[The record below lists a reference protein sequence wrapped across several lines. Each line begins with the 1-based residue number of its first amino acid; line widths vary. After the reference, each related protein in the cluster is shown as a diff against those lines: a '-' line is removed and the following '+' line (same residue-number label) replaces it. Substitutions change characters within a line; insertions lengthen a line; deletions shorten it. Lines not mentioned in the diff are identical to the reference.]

1 MAAPKDYY
9 KILEVSENA
18 DKAAIKS
25 SYRKLARKY
34 HPDVSGKAGEDKFKE
49 INEAYEVLSD
59 PKKREEYDKIRR
71 GYANR
76 RARSQGPGY
85 ERVSYDGDGFGD
97 WGNIF
102 EDLFSQAG
110 ADGASTT
117 RTRTRPQ
124 NVPEET
130 VTLTLEQVAQ
140 GVSLPITVT
149 EPGVCPVCHGSD
161 PDCTRCGGL
170 GQVMEAK
177 KFTVT
182 IPPGVEAGAVLRV
195 GGHARLRVD
204 IAAHPRFVR
213 QGSNLV
219 GRLMVPVPLAA
230 VGGEVP
236 VKPLVGDAV
245 MVKIPAHTNQGKM
258 LRLRGMGLPQHGSG
272 VRGDVMLEVSLRFPE
287 PFTPE
292 DEALYQQLLSNHA
305 ETGGEVHA
313 PR

>member
-34 HPDVSGKAGEDKFKE
+34 HPDVSGKAGEDKFKD
-49 INEAYEVLSD
+49 INEAYVVLSD
-59 PKKREEYDKIRR
+59 PKKREEYDKLRR

-97 WGNIF
+97 WDNIF

-110 ADGASTT
+110 TDGSSAS

-124 NVPEET
+124 NVPEEN
-130 VTLTLEQVAQ
+130 VTLTLEQVGQ

-149 EPGVCPVCHGSD
+149 EPSVCPVCHGSD

-170 GQVMEAK
+170 GQVMDAK
-177 KFTVT
+177 KFTVS
-182 IPPGVEAGAVLRV
+182 IPAGVEAGAVLRV
-195 GGHARLRVD
+195 GSHARLRVD
-204 IAAHPRFVR
+204 IASHPRFVR

-219 GRLMVPVPLAA
+219 GRLMVSVPLAA
-230 VGGEVP
+230 AGGEVS
-236 VKPLVGDAV
+236 VKPLLGEAV
-245 MVKIPAHTNQGKM
+245 MMKIPAHTNPGKM
-258 LRLRGMGLPQHGSG
+258 LRLRGMGLPQRGSAAK
-272 VRGDVMLEVSLRFPE
+272 GDLLLEVSLRFPE
-287 PFTPE
+287 PFTAAD
-292 DEALYQQLLSNHA
+292 DELYQQLMKNHA
-305 ETGGEVHA
+305 ETGGEIHA